1 MATTT
6 RQMSQTDTV
15 RHYIELIQEEK
26 QKIEQALEAIRE
38 YAQKLSAASGEAQQ
52 RLIGRG

>member
-1 MATTT
+1 MAQP

-15 RHYIELIQEEK
+15 RYYVELIQEEK
-26 QKIEQALEAIRE
+26 RKIEEALEAIRE
-38 YAQKLSAASGEAQQ
+38 YAEKLSSAATDAQQ